1 VSEKADEKTV
11 ARERVGAAER
21 KRRVE
26 RYQRVMGPS
35 IDERLWVDRAKLVA
49 VYLKNPS
56 VFPNGPDS
64 RAWGGEA
71 WYEASEWRLLED
83 GSAVREV
90 AFGRGVVAEDATK
103 PTPATKPLDATK
115 PATEGDATK
124 PFGGD
129 RGGRPRVGER
139 ALSSTERS
147 RLRRERL
154 KGKEGEG

>member
-1 VSEKADEKTV
+1 MSEKADEKTV

-71 WYEASEWRLLED
+71 WYKERPKPGVHNSAAAS
-83 GSAVREV
+83 S
-90 AFGRGVVAEDATK
+90 
-103 PTPATKPLDATK
+103 
-115 PATEGDATK
+115 
-124 PFGGD
+124 
-129 RGGRPRVGER
+129 
-139 ALSSTERS
+139 SSTRGSLVPPKSQEPVS
-147 RLRRERL
+147 
-154 KGKEGEG
+154 EGHSTTPSSGPE